1 MNEQDELLKVFI
13 DGKGT
18 FYQRVKLSNNIEKE
32 PDTGYLYCKNA
43 ILGHVGVQAYN
54 GYEVGITDQ
63 KVVYVR
69 REEQDVFDED
79 SMNSIKGKPVTLNHP
94 DEMVNSKNFKDYVVG
109 FIDEVW
115 RDGDNIVGV
124 IVIQDEKAI
133 QAVEQGELKDLSLGY
148 TAKLVPIADGQFK
161 QENIVINHLAIVS
174 AGRAKN
180 ARIVDNE
187 TVQETQTTNEEN
199 SEVIKEGETKVMKTF
214 IDFMNEFKVID
225 AMPKSEFRDKAYET
239 LNVECKEV
247 LKVDLPALSV
257 VQIKDSAIEKS
268 VGLKDTKEEEQPQQ
282 PKVLKIYAQDE
293 EAYFKKL
300 YRSMDNVENAR
311 KYAKM
316 SYMDVIEELEG
327 RKK

>member
-18 FYQRVKLSNNIEKE
+18 FYQRVKLSTNIEKE
-32 PDTGYLYCKNA
+32 QDTGYLYCKNA

-69 REEQDVFDED
+69 REEQDVFDEE

-161 QENIVINHLAIVS
+161 QQNIVINHLAIVS
-174 AGRAKN
+174 SGRAKN

-187 TVQETQTTNEEN
+187 TVAIPPTNELN
-199 SEVIKEGETKVMKTF
+199 SEVIKEGEKKVMKTF

-247 LKVDLPALSV
+247 LKVDLPSLTV
-257 VQIKDSAIEKS
+257 VRIKDSAIEKS
-268 VGLKDTKEEEQPQQ
+268 VGLKDTQEEQQTPPQ
-282 PKVLKIYAQDE
+282 PKVMKIYAQDE

-300 YRSMDNVENAR
+300 YRSMDKVENAR
-311 KYAKM
+311 KYANM